1 MGQFSVRYPAA
12 KDLLQRRQ
20 RVWAAFKAIGDE
32 FGPVD
37 LAIMENGQ
45 YDQDWKYIHMMPD
58 ETAQAADDLRAR
70 AVLLG
75 MQDDSFWRNTAG
87 MNRINGWRLPAKE
100 GLASADA
107 TVQASRCG
115 SPIRRNHL
123 TPGGAKRQCEYQRK
137 AYDDFRSGD

>member
-1 MGQFSVRYPAA
+1 
-12 KDLLQRRQ
+12 
-20 RVWAAFKAIGDE
+20 
-32 FGPVD
+32 
-37 LAIMENGQ
+37 MENGQ

-100 GLASADA
+100 RAWRL
-107 TVQASRCG
+107 
-115 SPIRRNHL
+115 L
-123 TPGGAKRQCEYQRK
+123 TPVQGEPVWVADKTQSFNAWWR
-137 AYDDFRSGD
+137 

>member
-1 MGQFSVRYPAA
+1 MGRTLKRY
-12 KDLLQRRQ
+12 
-20 RVWAAFKAIGDE
+20 GDE

-70 AVLLG
+70 ARCCLG

-87 MNRINGWRLPAKE
+87 MNRINGLAAASE
-100 GLASADA
+100 GRDLG
-107 TVQASRCG
+107 VC
-115 SPIRRNHL
+115 
-123 TPGGAKRQCEYQRK
+123 
-137 AYDDFRSGD
+137 

>member
-12 KDLLQRRQ
+12 KDLLQRR
-20 RVWAAFKAIGDE
+20 RRYGPHFKAIGDE

-70 AVLLG
+70 AVLLLG
-75 MQDDSFWRNTAG
+75 MCRT
-87 MNRINGWRLPAKE
+87 
-100 GLASADA
+100 
-107 TVQASRCG
+107 
-115 SPIRRNHL
+115 IRFGETQL
-123 TPGGAKRQCEYQRK
+123 G
-137 AYDDFRSGD
+137 